1 MRKNGSKTTPVFFP
15 ADGESSWSLLPSL
28 LSLLLDSKVQQE
40 NTYSS
45 NIKVTG
51 QVWESQEKDKHQH

>member
-51 QVWESQEKDKHQH
+51 QV